1 MATMAQ
7 SRRMSESFHG
17 SWFAAEPTAIVNTP
31 ADSQDWVNHWRSI
44 FARDLIDSRIVTVDA
59 QTSVEEACETLL
71 TEDILCLTV
80 KSDDATVGL
89 FDFSDVNAFLT
100 LAATRRHT
108 LPPDDSKENRRVHE
122 IVAAARA
129 GHVPVQLV
137 SNLSE
142 KNPLVVLPYD
152 ATIISLLEHFSR
164 GTHKVLVQKAEPPN
178 DYLGIVSDRRLLD
191 WFSSYASENPSL
203 RDFLSNPLHAFS
215 LPSLN
220 LYSSVI
226 AATSTASVL
235 DAMRLMSE
243 EGVSSVAVVDDDT
256 SVLLSAVSVTD
267 IGKIVVPSESKH
279 ILSTPLHQFIAQIKD
294 SDGSEDGADKYP
306 VYSVLPTNSMLYTMQ
321 KLLATNAHRLF
332 VTQDSSSGGSS
343 PIVSYITSGN
353 LSGIVSIVDILSIF
367 GRMANIEDVDPK
379 RMQRHRRA
387 SSSASSHSSLSD
399 ELSRSRPSSRT
410 SARRSLSLRNSKAMN
425 RNSRASFSSVE
436 SASQPIER
444 NA

>member
-1 MATMAQ
+1 MTAMAQ
-7 SRRMSESFHG
+7 SRRMSESYLG
-17 SWFAAEPTAIVNTP
+17 SSWVTAERTP
-31 ADSQDWVNHWRSI
+31 IANIPANSQECVNHWHSI
-44 FARDLIDSRIVTVDA
+44 FARDLIDLRIVTVDA

-80 KSDDATVGL
+80 KSDGATVGL

-100 LAATRRHT
+100 LAATRHT
-108 LPPDDSKENRRVHE
+108 LPPDDLRENHRVHE
-122 IVAAARA
+122 IVAAART

-152 ATIISLLEHFSR
+152 ATIVSLLKHFSR

-178 DYLGIVSDRRLLD
+178 DYLGIVSDRRLLA
-191 WFSSYASENPSL
+191 WFSSYASQNPSL
-203 RDFLSNPLHAFS
+203 GGFLSNPLHSFS
-215 LPSLN
+215 LPSLD

-243 EGVSSVAVVDDDT
+243 EGVSSVAVVDDQT
-256 SVLLSAVSVTD
+256 AVLLSAVSVTD
-267 IGKIVVPSESKH
+267 VGKIVVPSESKH
-279 ILSTPLHQFIAQIKD
+279 ILSIPLHKFIAQIKA
-294 SDGSEDGADKYP
+294 SDGSKDGADKYP
-306 VYSVLPTNSMLYTMQ
+306 VYSVLPTNSMLYTIQ

-332 VTQDSSSGGSS
+332 VTQDSSSGVSS
-343 PIVSYITSGN
+343 PVVSYITSGN

-379 RMQRHRRA
+379 LMQRHRRA

-410 SARRSLSLRNSKAMN
+410 SVRRTLSLRNPRAMN
-425 RNSRASFSSVE
+425 RNSRASFSSAE
-436 SASQPIER
+436 SATHAMER
-444 NA
+444 SA

>member
-1 MATMAQ
+1 MAAMAQ
-7 SRRMSESFHG
+7 NRRMSESYPG
-17 SWFAAEPTAIVNTP
+17 SWITAEPTAIANTP
-31 ADSQDWVNHWRSI
+31 ADSQEWVNHWRSI
-44 FARDLIDSRIVTVDA
+44 YARDLIDSRIVTVDA

-80 KSDDATVGL
+80 MSSDATIGL

-100 LAATRRHT
+100 LAATRHT
-108 LPPDDSKENRRVHE
+108 LPPDDSRENRRVQE
-122 IVAAARA
+122 IVAAART

-152 ATIISLLEHFSR
+152 ATIISLLQHFSH
-164 GTHKVLVQKAEPPN
+164 GTHKVLVQKAESTN
-178 DYLGIVSDRRLLD
+178 DYLGIVSDRRLLA

-203 RDFLSNPLHAFS
+203 RNFLSNPLHAFS

-220 LYSSVI
+220 LYSSVV

-243 EGVSSVAVVDDDT
+243 EGVSSVAVVDDE
-256 SVLLSAVSVTD
+256 SAVLLSAVSVTD

-279 ILSTPLHQFIAQIKD
+279 ILSTPLHQLIAQIKD
-294 SDGSEDGADKYP
+294 PDGSEDGADKYP

-332 VTQDSSSGGSS
+332 VTQDNSSGTSS
-343 PIVSYITSGN
+343 PLASYITSGN

-410 SARRSLSLRNSKAMN
+410 SVRRSMSLRNPKAMN
-425 RNSRASFSSVE
+425 RDSRASFSSVE
-436 SASQPIER
+436 SASHAIER